1 MADEL
6 IPGTAEPD
14 SAPAPEAVAP
24 ESEHGTPE
32 VPTAEQFIDPRDLP
46 PDVQPHFKRMQA
58 AFTKKMQK
66 LSADL
71 DKVGLVDKFRS
82 DPEFARQLITQESQR
97 LGLSIQAA
105 SMGQQQ
111 PQAPRGAAV
120 IPQQFVDAVAAE
132 LPSELQWMAPAIA
145 RATYSGVAQQTRPML
160 QENQQ
165 RIQAE
170 RETEW
175 ESLASQLSERQPG
188 WEVHE
193 DDMLGMLNFFQSSKL
208 KHPVYG
214 SKLDLLLNLVTGN
227 AAATQRAITRM
238 SDAGRSRTTTGVPG
252 RTTVPNIADRVR
264 KAPSNNDAWAEAAK
278 AAVAQIAGGQGG
290 A

>member
-1 MADEL
+1 MADE
-6 IPGTAEPD
+6 IVPGTAEPD
-14 SAPAPEAVAP
+14 SIAPDPGVAPDPAPGPPVSPDPDA
-24 ESEHGTPE
+24 
-32 VPTAEQFIDPRDLP
+32 FIDPRDLP
-46 PDVQPHFKRMQA
+46 AEIQPHFKRMQA

-66 LSADL
+66 LSSDL

-97 LGLSIQAA
+97 LGLSIAAA
-105 SMGQQQ
+105 SSGQQ
-111 PQAPRGAAV
+111 QAPRGGA
-120 IPQQFVDAVAAE
+120 IPQQFVDAVAQE

-145 RATYSGVAQQTRPML
+145 KATYASVAQQTAPML
-160 QENQQ
+160 QQSQQ
-165 RIQAE
+165 RIRKE

-175 ESLASQLSERQPG
+175 MGMAAQLSERQPG

-193 DDMLGMLNFFQSSKL
+193 DDMLGILNFLQSDDL

-227 AAATQRAITRM
+227 ASATQRAIQRM
-238 SDAGRSRTTTGVPG
+238 SDAGRQRTTTGAPS

-264 KAPSNNDAWAEAAK
+264 KAPTTNDAWREAAQ
-278 AAVAQIAGGQGG
+278 AAITQIAGGQGG